1 MTLISLLMNIFRN
14 INDRAF
20 CQDLVKATIKDVARI
35 EVKYGEDTIFSLSEN
50 QIFKL
55 FAYDFKETDEVLTKW
70 GISMIPFNG
79 GWKVQG
85 MARNLYSWMPL
96 GCCIETYSSKGDC
109 LAAIMDVLDNSRL
122 KATLDEEVNN
132 LLNGDLITAIG
143 LFL

>member
-20 CQDLVKATIKDVARI
+20 CQDLVKATIKDVAKI
-35 EVKYGEDTIFSLSEN
+35 EVKYGENAIANLEES
-50 QIFKL
+50 QIFRIYG
-55 FAYDFKETDEVLTKW
+55 YDFKETDAVLTKW
-70 GISMIPFNG
+70 GISIIPMNG

-96 GCCIETYSSKGDC
+96 GCCIETYSSRGDC
-109 LAAIMDVLDNSRL
+109 LAAIMDILDQSRL
-122 KATLDEEVNN
+122 KAVFDEEVNN
-132 LLNGDLITAIG
+132 ILNGDLITAIG